1 MVKLCTL
8 MGGTSLP
15 VTQDKTDM
23 GKRSLFI
30 KELAAVYKKMQRFE
44 DNGGRSL
51 FEDTVAAAAP

>member
-1 MVKLCTL
+1 M
-8 MGGTSLP
+8 
-15 VTQDKTDM
+15 TQDKTDM